1 MTTQN
6 VQKKHVHVK
15 VFTKTQ
21 GRAAALPCPK
31 ESFAPGWMAVYVFCR
46 NIQSESHS
54 DPHDICMLSLF
65 YQFPNCN
72 LFIQHVV
79 IYLMERHR

>member
-21 GRAAALPCPK
+21 DRAAALPCSK
-31 ESFAPGWMAVYVFCR
+31 ESFAP
-46 NIQSESHS
+46 
-54 DPHDICMLSLF
+54 
-65 YQFPNCN
+65 
-72 LFIQHVV
+72 VV
-79 IYLMERHR
+79 IDPLDKRPHIDGYGDCRRYLDHISIVGSIPELGRVHLFVNSCWLQ